1 MPSSVCIYVYQESLG
16 NYSVKENAMYTVKNG
31 VVEIE
36 LGDKVISPDTMSN
49 VSIIVISAGLIV
61 LILGSYL
68 LYTNKINK
76 EEAERALSGSGY
88 KLFGITY
95 EEGVKESFSYRLKK
109 KFRS

>member
-1 MPSSVCIYVYQESLG
+1 MPSSVCIEVAQSNLG
-16 NYSVKENAMYTVKNG
+16 NYSVKEHAMYTVKNG

-76 EEAERALSGSGY
+76 EENSTEN
-88 KLFGITY
+88 
-95 EEGVKESFSYRLKK
+95 
-109 KFRS
+109 